1 MAESKL
7 ERDIMDLKKEIDVI
21 MDFPKE
27 GISFKDITTLLRNK
41 DSFKEAVRALAEPLR
56 DEKIDFIVAPEARG
70 FVLGCP
76 VAYELGIG
84 FVPIRKKGKL
94 PRETIS
100 VSYDKEYGTDELF
113 MHKDD
118 LKPGDRVAIIDDLL
132 AIGGTIKATEEL
144 IKKTGATIV
153 KIGFLIELTD
163 LNGREKLDTDVFSI
177 VKYNL

>member
-1 MAESKL
+1 MQSKEQFMAESKL

-84 FVPIRKKGKL
+84 FVPIKK
-94 PRETIS
+94 EN
-100 VSYDKEYGTDELF
+100 Y
-113 MHKDD
+113 H
-118 LKPGDRVAIIDDLL
+118 
-132 AIGGTIKATEEL
+132 
-144 IKKTGATIV
+144 V
-153 KIGFLIELTD
+153 KQ
-163 LNGREKLDTDVFSI
+163 
-177 VKYNL
+177 

>member
-1 MAESKL
+1 
-7 ERDIMDLKKEIDVI
+7 
-21 MDFPKE
+21 
-27 GISFKDITTLLRNK
+27 
-41 DSFKEAVRALAEPLR
+41 
-56 DEKIDFIVAPEARG
+56 
-70 FVLGCP
+70 
-76 VAYELGIG
+76 
-84 FVPIRKKGKL
+84 
-94 PRETIS
+94 
-100 VSYDKEYGTDELF
+100 

-132 AIGGTIKATEEL
+132 ATGGTIKATEEL

>member
-1 MAESKL
+1 MSRGL
-7 ERDIMDLKKEIDVI
+7 GDVY
-21 MDFPKE
+21 KRQ
-27 GISFKDITTLLRNK
+27 RNK

-132 AIGGTIKATEEL
+132 ATGGTIKATEEL